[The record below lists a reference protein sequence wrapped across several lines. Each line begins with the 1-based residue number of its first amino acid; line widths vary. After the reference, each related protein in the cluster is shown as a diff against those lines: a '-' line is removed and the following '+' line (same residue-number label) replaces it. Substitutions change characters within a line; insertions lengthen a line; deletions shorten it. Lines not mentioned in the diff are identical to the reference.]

1 MELEISNVQPAPVQ
15 QSRFQERSQA
25 SRAVKAAQAASKE
38 AATRKQPDI
47 DVEQYL
53 KDIIRITDTFN
64 RKLKFTINR
73 ELNQVVVKVID
84 RETDK
89 VIKEI
94 PPEELQ
100 RLHIRM
106 REALGLLFDEQI

>member
-1 MELEISNVQPAPVQ
+1 MELEIPNVKNTPVRPT
-15 QSRFQERSQA
+15 RFQENSQA
-25 SRAVKAAQAASKE
+25 SRAVEAAKAASKE
-38 AATRKQPDI
+38 AAVKQADI

-53 KDIIRITDTFN
+53 KDIIHITDTFN

-73 ELNQVVVKVID
+73 ELDQVVVKVID

-106 REALGLLFDEQI
+106 REALGLLFDTKI